1 MQKNI
6 HLRIG
11 SSPKNEIVVQNIS
24 VDSFHI
30 ELFSDT
36 EGNVFIT
43 DLQTKSGTFVN
54 GKRLKGYTLL
64 DSGDEVILGDSYRL
78 NWEQYKIEVPK
89 KVVSSDKKTT
99 PLHTNSTKTNSS
111 SSTKSKPLA
120 KNSSEGKINKQLM
133 LIYGLVLFVILLMV
147 LFF

>member
-11 SSPKNEIVVQNIS
+11 SSPKNEIVVQ
-24 VDSFHI
+24 DKALDLFHI

-43 DLQTKSGTFVN
+43 DLQTESGTFVN

-78 NWEQYKIEVPK
+78 YWEQYKIEVPK

-120 KNSSEGKINKQLM
+120 KNSSEGNINKQLM
-133 LIYGLVLFVILLMV
+133 LIYGLVLFVILLMA

>member
-24 VDSFHI
+24 VDAFHL

-43 DLQTKSGTFVN
+43 DLNSKSGTFIN

-64 DSGDEVILGDSYRL
+64 DSGDEVVLGDSYRL
-78 NWEQYKIEVPK
+78 NWEQYKIVVPK

-99 PLHTNSTKTNSS
+99 PINTKTTKTNSS

-120 KNSSEGKINKQLM
+120 QNSSEGNINKQLM
-133 LIYGLVLFVILLMV
+133 IIYGLVLFVILLMV

>member
-6 HLRIG
+6 HLRFG
-11 SSPKNEIVVQNIS
+11 TSPKNDIVVQNSS
-24 VDSFHI
+24 VDLFHL

-43 DLQTKSGTFVN
+43 DLNSKSGTFIN

-64 DSGDEVILGDSYRL
+64 DSGDEVFLGESYHL
-78 NWEQYKIEVPK
+78 NWEKYKLIPSK
-89 KVVSSDKKTT
+89 KVEIADKKKDSQN
-99 PLHTNSTKTNSS
+99 TNSTKTNSS

-120 KNSSEGKINKQLM
+120 KKSSEGNINKQLM
-133 LIYGLVLFVILLMV
+133 LIYGLVLFVILLMI

>member
-24 VDSFHI
+24 VDSFHL

-43 DLQTKSGTFVN
+43 DLNSKSGTFIN

-64 DSGDEVILGDSYRL
+64 DSGDDVVLGDSYRL
-78 NWEQYKIEVPK
+78 KWEQYKIVVPK
-89 KVVSSDKKTT
+89 KVIATEKKTT

-111 SSTKSKPLA
+111 STTRSKPLA
-120 KNSSEGKINKQLM
+120 KNSSEGNINKQLM

>member
-11 SSPKNEIVVQNIS
+11 SSPKNEIVVQNSS
-24 VDSFHI
+24 VDSFHL

-43 DLQTKSGTFVN
+43 DLNSKSGTFIN

-64 DSGDEVILGDSYRL
+64 DSGDDVVLGDSYRL
-78 NWEQYKIEVPK
+78 KWEQYKIVVPK
-89 KVVSSDKKTT
+89 KVISTEKKTT
-99 PLHTNSTKTNSS
+99 SLHTNSTKTNSS
-111 SSTKSKPLA
+111 SSTRSKPLA
-120 KNSSEGKINKQLM
+120 KNSSEGNINKQLM

>member
-11 SSPKNEIVVQNIS
+11 SSPKNEIVVQDK
-24 VDSFHI
+24 VLDLYHL

-43 DLQTKSGTFVN
+43 DLNSKSGTFIN

-64 DSGDEVILGDSYRL
+64 DSGDEVVLGDSYRL
-78 NWEQYKIEVPK
+78 NWEQYKIVVPK

-99 PLHTNSTKTNSS
+99 PLNTNSTKTNSS
-111 SSTKSKPLA
+111 GSTRSKPLA
-120 KNSSEGKINKQLM
+120 KNSSEGNINKQLM

>member
-11 SSPKNEIVVQNIS
+11 SSPKNEIVVQNSS
-24 VDSFHI
+24 VDSFHL

-43 DLQTKSGTFVN
+43 DLDTTSGTFVN

-64 DSGDEVILGDSYRL
+64 DSGDEVQLGDSYL
-78 NWEQYKIEVPK
+78 LKWEQYKLVVPK
-89 KVVSSDKKTT
+89 KVSSSEKNTGS
-99 PLHTNSTKTNSS
+99 LYTNSTKTNSS
-111 SSTKSKPLA
+111 NSSKSKAIP
-120 KNSSEGKINKQLM
+120 KKVSKSNINKQLM
-133 LIYGLVLFVILLMV
+133 LIYSLVLIVILLMV

>member
-6 HLRIG
+6 HLRFG
-11 SSPKNEIVVQNIS
+11 TSPKNDVVVQNSS
-24 VDSFHI
+24 VDLFHL

-43 DLQTKSGTFVN
+43 DLNSKSGTFIN

-64 DSGDEVILGDSYRL
+64 DSGDDVVLGDSYHL
-78 NWEQYKIEVPK
+78 NWEKYTIVASK
-89 KVVSSDKKTT
+89 KVVSTDKKIVSQNTA
-99 PLHTNSTKTNSS
+99 STKTNTS
-111 SSTKSKPLA
+111 SSTNSKPIPKKA
-120 KNSSEGKINKQLM
+120 SARKINSQLL
-133 LIYGLVLFVILLMV
+133 LIYGLILFVILLMT

>member
-78 NWEQYKIEVPK
+78 NWEQYKIVVPK

-99 PLHTNSTKTNSS
+99 PLHTNSTKTKSS

-120 KNSSEGKINKQLM
+120 KNNSEGNINKQLM

>member
-120 KNSSEGKINKQLM
+120 KNSSEGNINKQLM

>member
-11 SSPKNEIVVQNIS
+11 SSPKNEIVVQNSS
-24 VDSFHI
+24 VDSFHL

-43 DLQTKSGTFVN
+43 DLNSKSGTFIN

-64 DSGDEVILGDSYRL
+64 DSGDDVVLGDSYRL
-78 NWEQYKIEVPK
+78 KWEQYKIVVPK
-89 KVVSSDKKTT
+89 KVISTEKKTT
-99 PLHTNSTKTNSS
+99 YELNHSS
-111 SSTKSKPLA
+111 YNRQVIFLLYAEKSYYNGA
-120 KNSSEGKINKQLM
+120 MECGDD
-133 LIYGLVLFVILLMV
+133 F
-147 LFF
+147 

>member
-11 SSPKNEIVVQNIS
+11 SSPKNEIVVQ
-24 VDSFHI
+24 DKGLDLFHI

-43 DLQTKSGTFVN
+43 DLQTNGGTFVN

-64 DSGDEVILGDSYRL
+64 DSGDEVFLGEAYHL
-78 NWEQYKIEVPK
+78 NWEKYKLIPSK
-89 KVVSSDKKTT
+89 KVEIADKKKDSQN
-99 PLHTNSTKTNSS
+99 TNSTKTNSS
-111 SSTKSKPLA
+111 ITTRSKPLA
-120 KNSSEGKINKQLM
+120 KNSSEGNINKQLM

>member
-24 VDSFHI
+24 VDSFHL

-43 DLQTKSGTFVN
+43 DLQTESGTFVN

-78 NWEQYKIEVPK
+78 YWEQYKIEVPK

-120 KNSSEGKINKQLM
+120 KNSSEGNINKQLM